1 MQPPNR
7 TRFTVKPVQSLVLW
21 LNSSPPGSAGLEE
34 LCDVGSA
41 AVVTPS
47 SAAKGG
53 GCGGVWVCDSDAC
66 ALIFLCHLITW
77 QVRARD
83 AKHEIRDPP
92 LDSFQPH
99 VRWGSSVHGHG
110 DRQTDYT

>member
-7 TRFTVKPVQSLVLW
+7 AGFAVKLVHSLVLW

-53 GCGGVWVCDSDAC
+53 GDSDAC
-66 ALIFLCHLITW
+66 ALIFFCRLITW
-77 QVRARD
+77 QVRARH
-83 AKHEIRDPP
+83 AKRKIRDPP
-92 LDSFQPH
+92 LDSFQPR
-99 VRWGSSVHGHG
+99 VRWGSSMHGHG